1 MPHTFMV
8 GGTTPPASLLSQLQ
22 RFHQDAY
29 YKDKCNYPFK
39 GKTDRLM
46 EHVIMQ
52 QVLSCPP
59 NQGVLERNETPVTLS

>member
-1 MPHTFMV
+1 MPHTFVV
-8 GGTTPPASLLSQLQ
+8 GGTTPPASLRSQLQ
-22 RFHQDAY
+22 RFHQDTQAIILS
-29 YKDKCNYPFK
+29 KARQI
-39 GKTDRLM
+39 GS